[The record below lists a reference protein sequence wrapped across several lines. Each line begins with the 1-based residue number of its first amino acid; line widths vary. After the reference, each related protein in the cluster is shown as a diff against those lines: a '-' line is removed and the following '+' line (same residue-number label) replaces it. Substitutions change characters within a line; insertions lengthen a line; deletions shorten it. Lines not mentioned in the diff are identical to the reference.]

1 MDDAE
6 ITMWGIHSA
15 DDRMFLDKNVIA
27 IGWEEMGDLSKVGAG
42 SRDDFKALY
51 RRTYPDKKPGAAPA
65 VAGML
70 RRFVYEMTV
79 GDYVVFPSK
88 ADRMV
93 NIGRIT
99 GGYEYHPYNG
109 YIYSNIRTVEWLAKI
124 PRIEFSQGALSEIS
138 SLLTL
143 FRIKQY
149 GKEFIARLH
158 GEAPTYDDEETIA
171 ASAEAIQ
178 ENTKDFILKTLS
190 RELKGY
196 DLEPFVA
203 NLLNAM
209 GYRTKV
215 MPHGG
220 DSGKDI
226 IAYKDELP
234 PRILVQVKSIDGD
247 IPERMLQAL
256 KGTMREGDYGL
267 FVTLSNYTKNAQK
280 YLDINPIIR
289 GINGD
294 ELAGLIL
301 KYYSQLGEK
310 YQDLIPLKMVYV
322 PVVNSENE

>member
-99 GGYEYHPYNG
+99 GGYEYHPDNG

-143 FRIKQY
+143 FRIK
-149 GKEFIARLH
+149 
-158 GEAPTYDDEETIA
+158 
-171 ASAEAIQ
+171 
-178 ENTKDFILKTLS
+178 
-190 RELKGY
+190 
-196 DLEPFVA
+196 
-203 NLLNAM
+203 
-209 GYRTKV
+209 
-215 MPHGG
+215 
-220 DSGKDI
+220 
-226 IAYKDELP
+226 
-234 PRILVQVKSIDGD
+234 
-247 IPERMLQAL
+247 
-256 KGTMREGDYGL
+256 
-267 FVTLSNYTKNAQK
+267 
-280 YLDINPIIR
+280 
-289 GINGD
+289 
-294 ELAGLIL
+294 
-301 KYYSQLGEK
+301 
-310 YQDLIPLKMVYV
+310 
-322 PVVNSENE
+322 